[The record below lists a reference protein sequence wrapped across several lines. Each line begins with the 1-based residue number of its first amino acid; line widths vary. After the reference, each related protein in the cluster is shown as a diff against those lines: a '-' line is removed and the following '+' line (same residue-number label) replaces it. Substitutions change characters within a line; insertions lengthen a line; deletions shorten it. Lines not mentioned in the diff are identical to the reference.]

1 VSNSN
6 TYVVTGALL
15 APGVVGNVTS
25 FTANTRADVNM
36 ITARINYH
44 FGGFGA
50 PVTAR
55 Y

>member
-1 VSNSN
+1 M
-6 TYVVTGALL
+6 TGALL
-15 APGVVGNVTS
+15 APGVVGNITS

-44 FGGFGA
+44 FNAFGG
-50 PVTAR
+50 PVVAK